1 MDGETIRDQH
11 VVSSAEAAG
20 GVCSSLTTTV
30 WDDVQDFPPKST
42 ALFLCCCCVWV
53 FLLIAA
59 VVVSEIV
66 DAAPLMSVQSL
77 AHLLIVAANKQPFKL
92 GTTKPAELFSHHCW
106 SRR

>member
-1 MDGETIRDQH
+1 MDGETIQDQH

-30 WDDVQDFPPKST
+30 WDDVQDFPQRAQPC
-42 ALFLCCCCVWV
+42 FCVVVV
-53 FLLIAA
+53 FGCFFAD

-77 AHLLIVAANKQPFKL
+77 AHLLILAANKQPFKL
-92 GTTKPAELFSHHCW
+92 GTTKPAEFFSHHCW